1 MKECILEFK
10 DLTDSREMLDAKAP
24 NFMVWSIYV
33 ILSILFG
40 ALLWMW
46 FSKMDIVVKAQGI
59 VRPNTVVS
67 SIVNVNDGII
77 KNLNFYEGKKV
88 KKGDVLYKIDSKAIE
103 SQANFL
109 STIIPKMS
117 KDLDMLYR
125 LEKSIKTNT
134 NLFKEDEI
142 EYYNR
147 YLTYK
152 FKTEQSNVNTN
163 RLNKKYEYEKSMEL
177 SFTTQSKLKDLETEY
192 KYSELAMQKDRTE
205 TLANLK
211 TEISNKEN
219 EFLKLK
225 DQFNEVKSRLNMSK
239 IVSPIDGVIQ
249 VVKNCN
255 VGDYLG
261 SGVEILRV
269 IPNNALLNMEILVNN
284 KDIGF
289 LKVGQEVKYRLWALS
304 YKEYGMIKGKITKIS
319 SDSSID
325 QKSGN
330 SLYYRVEGTIPVIK
344 LVNRSGNLGFVKIGM
359 ICDARIVQKRKR
371 IFYLLLEKLDFMEN
385 LK

>member
-1 MKECILEFK
+1 
-10 DLTDSREMLDAKAP
+10 
-24 NFMVWSIYV
+24 
-33 ILSILFG
+33 
-40 ALLWMW
+40 
-46 FSKMDIVVKAQGI
+46 
-59 VRPNTVVS
+59 
-67 SIVNVNDGII
+67 
-77 KNLNFYEGKKV
+77 
-88 KKGDVLYKIDSKAIE
+88 
-103 SQANFL
+103 
-109 STIIPKMS
+109 MS